1 MAILDIRAIKTAINT
16 RTALRK
22 IIDNVDV
29 INVILADGFGGGVKS
44 IDIVREG
51 DLRIAGILKGE
62 NQLVIKVIDHSV
74 SPAVIQLTVKAGS
87 LAKIINKRVLNEL
100 NVWHHRQH
108 RKDLEQADSII
119 DDDISSIN
127 IRTSIDAIGWNDRLF
142 SNTKIL
148 SIGKNTKLL
157 NDLVVIEAQVIRSL
171 FNKATVTISVQPMTR
186 TTEMFTTRTVMEKVQ
201 AIAPGVIKQFNS
213 HYRHEPVNQYTQAII
228 TNYFKQIK

>member
-1 MAILDIRAIKTAINT
+1 MAIIDIRAIKTAIYT

-29 INVILADGFGGGVKS
+29 INAILADGFGEGVKS

-51 DLRIAGILKGE
+51 SIRIGLFKGE

-74 SPAVIQLTVKAGS
+74 SPAVIQLGIKAGS
-87 LAKIINKRVLNEL
+87 PAKIINKRVLNEL
-100 NVWHHRQH
+100 NVWHHREH
-108 RKDLEQADSII
+108 HKDLEHADDII
-119 DDDISSIN
+119 EDDISSIN
-127 IRTSIDAIGWNDRLF
+127 IRTDIDAIGWNDRLF
-142 SNTKIL
+142 NNTKIIL
-148 SIGKNTKLL
+148 IGKNTKLL

-186 TTEMFTTRTVMEKVQ
+186 TTEMFTTRSVMEKVQ
-201 AIAPGVIKQFNS
+201 AIAPGMIKQFNS